1 MKTIA
6 REKRASCRDEATR
19 PVAILVA
26 SAFAAA
32 LAGCALAPKTTQ
44 QAAHPPI
51 AAKPLDVDPATA
63 ERLISSYRMAHG
75 LTPVRLDPRLQAFAR
90 DQAEAMARADH
101 LSHEIAAPLAARL
114 AKINLAKATAVENVS
129 AGYAT
134 TPAVFAGWCHSP
146 GHDANL
152 RDPAMRRMGIGAAEA
167 PGTRYRTY
175 WALVMT
181 D

>member
-6 REKRASCRDEATR
+6 MGEK
-19 PVAILVA
+19 PLVAILAA
-26 SAFAAA
+26 SILAAA
-32 LAGCALAPKTTQ
+32 LAGCAIRPHEDQK
-44 QAAHPPI
+44 AAHPPI
-51 AAKPLDVDPATA
+51 AAKSLDVDPAAA
-63 ERLISSYRMAHG
+63 EHLISTYRMAHG

-101 LSHEIAAPLAARL
+101 LSHEIAGPLATRL
-114 AKINLAKATAVENVS
+114 AKVNLAKATAVENVS